1 MKLQLSRTT
10 GKTSF
15 TKLSYTGSTM
25 LINLKDAPMS
35 AGYILMRLWLKI
47 LCKLREC
54 KKFKTCKQK
63 TDPFKNNKLCW
74 GYENYINQDVPKNLR
89 QYEVLFSEI
98 NFNLDRINAQLFEP
112 LPSNKKKEIIKMFFF
127 GKSNINDIANC
138 LQCSPQYIYTILKNC
153 KNILLESIK
162 K

>member
-1 MKLQLSRTT
+1 
-10 GKTSF
+10 
-15 TKLSYTGSTM
+15 M

-35 AGYILMRLWLKI
+35 AGHILMRLWLKKFFANYGSARN
-47 LCKLREC
+47 LKLAN
-54 KKFKTCKQK
+54 KK

-127 GKSNINDIANC
+127 GRSNINDIAEC
-138 LQCSPQYIYTILKNC
+138 LQCSPQYIYSILKNC

>member
-1 MKLQLSRTT
+1 MAK
-10 GKTSF
+10 
-15 TKLSYTGSTM
+15 
-25 LINLKDAPMS
+25 
-35 AGYILMRLWLKI
+35 KI

-74 GYENYINQDVPKNLR
+74 GYENYINQDAPKNLR

-138 LQCSPQYIYTILKNC
+138 LQCSPQYIYAILKNC